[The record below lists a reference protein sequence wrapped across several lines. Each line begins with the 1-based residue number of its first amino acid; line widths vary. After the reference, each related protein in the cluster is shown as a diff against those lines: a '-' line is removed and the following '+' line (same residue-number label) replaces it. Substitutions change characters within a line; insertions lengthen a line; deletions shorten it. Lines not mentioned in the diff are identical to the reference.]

1 MTPLI
6 ATVAGLTGLSIG
18 SFLNVV
24 VYRVPRGVSIV
35 RPASACPGCGMEIRA
50 RDNVP
55 VLSWLLLGRRCREC
69 RIPISARY
77 PLVEALTALAFV
89 LVALWF
95 APAIARAEGAAAVA
109 SASLVLA
116 AFLVLAAVS
125 ISLSAIDLE
134 LRRLPNPIVLAAFIA
149 GALLLVPAI
158 LLAGQPM
165 LLVSA
170 AVGAGG
176 SFLFYLLLAVLGRGG
191 MGMGDVK
198 LAGAL
203 GLYLGALGWAPLV
216 VGVLAAFM
224 IGAIA
229 GVIVLITRRSMR
241 DRSLPFGPWM
251 FVGAWIGII
260 LGEPLAEGYLRL
272 VGLG

>member
-1 MTPLI
+1 MMPLL
-6 ATVAGLTGLSIG
+6 ATVVGVTGLSIG

-35 RPASACPGCGMEIRA
+35 RPASACPGCGSEIRA

-69 RIPISARY
+69 RTPISARY

-89 LVALWF
+89 AVALVF
-95 APAIARAEGAAAVA
+95 APAIVDATTPAAVTAAA
-109 SASLVLA
+109 LTLA
-116 AFLVLAAVS
+116 AYLVLAAVS
-125 ISLSAIDLE
+125 IALSAIDLE
-134 LRRLPNPIVLAAFIA
+134 LRRLPNPIVLTAFVA
-149 GALLLVPAI
+149 GVVLLVPAL
-158 LLAGQPM
+158 LLAGRTE

-170 AVGAGG
+170 AAGAAA
-176 SFLFYLLLAVLGRGG
+176 SFAFYLLLALVGRGG

-198 LAGAL
+198 LAGVL
-203 GLYLGALGWAPLV
+203 GLYLGALGWAPLA
-216 VGVLAAFM
+216 VGLAAAFAT
-224 IGAIA
+224 GAIA
-229 GVIVLITRRSMR
+229 GVVTLIARRSLA

-251 FVGAWIGII
+251 FAGAWIGIFGGDAI
-260 LGEPLAEGYLRL
+260 AAGYLRL

>member
-1 MTPLI
+1 MPLL
-6 ATVAGLTGLSIG
+6 ATVVGVTGLSIG

-35 RPASACPGCGMEIRA
+35 RPASACPGCGMQIRA

-89 LVALWF
+89 IVALAF
-95 APAIARAEGAAAVA
+95 APAVVGAEGLPATLAAA
-109 SASLVLA
+109 LTLA
-116 AFLVLAAVS
+116 AYLVLAAVS
-125 ISLSAIDLE
+125 IALSAIDLE
-134 LRRLPNPIVLAAFIA
+134 LRRLPNPIVLTAFVA
-149 GALLLVPAI
+149 GAGLLVPAI
-158 LLAGQPM
+158 VLSGRTE

-170 AVGAGG
+170 GVGVGA
-176 SFLFYLLLAVLGRGG
+176 SFLFYLLLALIGPGG

-198 LAGAL
+198 LAGVL

-216 VGVLAAFM
+216 VGVAAAFAV
-224 IGAIA
+224 GAIA
-229 GVIVLITRRSMR
+229 GAIVLIARRSLR

-251 FVGAWIGII
+251 FVGAWIGIFGGDAI
-260 LGEPLAEGYLRL
+260 ASGYLRF